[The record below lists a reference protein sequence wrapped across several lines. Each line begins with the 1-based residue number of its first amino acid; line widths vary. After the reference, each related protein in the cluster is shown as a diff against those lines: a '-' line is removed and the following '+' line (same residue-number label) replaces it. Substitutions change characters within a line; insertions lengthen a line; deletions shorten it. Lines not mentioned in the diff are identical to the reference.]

1 MRCSACRVDNPAVAK
16 FCMEC
21 GAPVGR
27 RCEGCGAELPPN
39 AKFCMECGRPVG
51 DAATSTTQTRP
62 EPREYT
68 PQHLAEKILRSKSA
82 VEGERKQVTILFA
95 DVSGSMA
102 LADQVDTE
110 DWHHILNDFFAVLSR
125 GVHRFEGTITQ
136 YAGDGI
142 MAIFGAPIAHED
154 HAQRAC
160 YAALTILE
168 EMSRFADEVRR
179 RHGLNFSVRIGINSG
194 EVIVGTI
201 GDDLHMDYT
210 AQGNS
215 VGLAAR
221 VEAVAAPGTAYITDH
236 TARLVRGYLDLHDLG
251 EFSLKNVR
259 EPLRVWRLEGVGKA
273 RTRLD
278 VSRARGLS
286 RFVGRRAETA
296 KLEEALAK
304 ARRGERQV
312 VGVIGEAGAGKSR
325 LCFEFMERSRR
336 EGFAIYEA
344 HCVAHGSMIP
354 FLPALELI
362 RSYCGID
369 EREDPRAQR
378 EKVAG
383 RVVLLDAEMA
393 KTLPLVF
400 DFMGIAD
407 PAHPPPALDPQ
418 IRSRI
423 LFEHLK
429 LLLDAV
435 ASVHPSIVLWED
447 LHWIDGGSDGFL
459 AEYIEL
465 TAGMPVLV
473 LANTRPG
480 YHAPWM
486 TGAHYT
492 ELAVG
497 PLRDDEL
504 RELIADLLGDDPSV
518 RPLAERVAVQTGGN
532 PFFVEE
538 VVRALTD
545 AGALTG
551 RPGAYVLADTAA
563 EVAIPPTVQAV
574 LAARIDRLSEVD
586 KSMLETAAVI
596 GKQFDLA
603 TLRKVAAAGDAA
615 LAGSLDRLSEAGF
628 LSMVETY
635 PEAEYAFQHP
645 LTHEVAY
652 RMQLHEARAAVHR
665 RVAEELEQSCT
676 CGEGRDE
683 TAGLLAHHWEGA
695 GDILRAVAWR
705 KKAAEWAAARDL
717 REAERHWLRVCD
729 LLSRHRESE
738 ESTRVGL
745 AAREALIEIGWKLGR
760 SVDRARELHDEG
772 VVLAK
777 RLGDVAAEA
786 RLTAAY
792 AMAELFAGQVEQGL
806 RRLEM
811 AAKAAGAAAD
821 HNLSIRL
828 EGRIAYM
835 YILSGRV
842 QEALAMMDRVLAAH
856 GEGAS
861 ADAGTPEWFAA
872 FRALPLAYLGR
883 LDEAMSTLDAVFP
896 RVRMS
901 NDPAGLATMCG
912 VAATVTWFR
921 GDAMATMHYAQEQLR
936 IAERLHTPTLLA
948 GAYDSVGVAHLLAER
963 YHEALEVAERAL
975 KIARESGTLLQSEAV
990 FVANLAAAYVGVGDL
1005 DRGIRTAREAVKI
1018 AHDRHTPLFECRALL
1033 FYVRALLAGGVEHIR
1048 EASDALDAAFA
1059 IVAGTGAGGYEPFL
1073 RVEAAR
1079 LARLRGDPESV
1090 ASELAEAARQFRSM
1104 GAEGHA
1110 DRVASLTAAPAS

>member
-1 MRCSACRVDNPAVAK
+1 
-16 FCMEC
+16 
-21 GAPVGR
+21 
-27 RCEGCGAELPPN
+27 
-39 AKFCMECGRPVG
+39 MECGRAAG
-51 DAATSTTQTRP
+51 DASSTAPVRP
-62 EPREYT
+62 EPRAYT

-82 VEGERKQVTILFA
+82 IEGERKQVTILFA

-102 LADQVDTE
+102 LADQVDAE

-125 GVHRFEGTITQ
+125 GVHRFEGTIAQ

-168 EMSRFADEVRR
+168 EMSTFADEVRR

-194 EVIVGTI
+194 EVIVGAI
-201 GDDLHMDYT
+201 GDDLRMDYT
-210 AQGNS
+210 AQGNT

-221 VEAVAAPGTAYITDH
+221 VEALAAPGAAYITDH
-236 TARLVRGYLDLHDLG
+236 TARLVGGYLELHDLG

-259 EPLRVWRLEGVGKA
+259 EPLRVWRLEGVGRA

-278 VSRARGLS
+278 VARARGLS
-286 RFVGRRAETA
+286 RFVGRAAETA

-304 ARRGERQV
+304 ARRGERQIV
-312 VGVIGEAGAGKSR
+312 AVLGEAGAGKSR
-325 LCFEFMERSRR
+325 LCFEFMERARR
-336 EGFAIYEA
+336 EGIAIYEA
-344 HCVAHGSMIP
+344 HCVAHGNMIP

-362 RSYCGID
+362 RGYCGIE
-369 EREDPRAQR
+369 EREDSRTQR
-378 EKVAG
+378 EKIAG

-418 IRSRI
+418 VRSRI

-459 AEYIEL
+459 AEYIAL

-473 LANTRPG
+473 LANSRPG
-480 YHAPWM
+480 YQAPWM
-486 TGAHYT
+486 VGSDYT
-492 ELAVG
+492 EIAVG

-504 RELIADLLGDDPSV
+504 RELIEDLLGDDPSV
-518 RPLAERVAVQTGGN
+518 QPLAARIAAQTGGN

-538 VVRALTD
+538 VVRGLAD
-545 AGALTG
+545 SGALNG
-551 RPGAYVLADTAA
+551 RPGAYELTDEAAD
-563 EVAIPPTVQAV
+563 VAIPPTVQAV
-574 LAARIDRLSEVD
+574 LAARIDRLTELDKEVLD
-586 KSMLETAAVI
+586 TASVI
-596 GKQFDLA
+596 GKQFDVA
-603 TLRKVAAAGDAA
+603 MLRKVASAGDDA
-615 LAGSLDRLSEAGF
+615 LSGSLDRLAEGGF
-628 LSMVETY
+628 VSMVEAY
-635 PEAEYAFQHP
+635 PEAAYAFQHP
-645 LTHEVAY
+645 LTQEVAY
-652 RMQLHEARAAVHR
+652 RMQLGETRAAVHR
-665 RVAEELEQSCT
+665 RVAETIEQSCT

-695 GDILRAVAWR
+695 GDLLRAVAWR

-717 REAERHWLRVCD
+717 REAERHWMRVCD
-729 LLSRHRESE
+729 LLSRIPECEQSGK
-738 ESTRVGL
+738 VGL
-745 AAREALIEIGWKLGR
+745 AAREALMEIGWKLGR
-760 SVDRARELHDEG
+760 SVERAHEMHDEG
-772 VVLAK
+772 IALAR
-777 RLGDVAAEA
+777 RLGDAAAEA
-786 RLTAAY
+786 RLTAGY

-806 RRLEM
+806 QRLEV

-821 HNLSIRL
+821 HTLSVRL

-842 QEALAMMDRVLAAH
+842 RDALAMMDRVLAEH
-856 GEGAS
+856 RDGANV
-861 ADAGTPEWFAA
+861 DAGTPDWFAA
-872 FRALPLAYLGR
+872 FRALPLAYMGR
-883 LDEAMSTLDAVFP
+883 LDEAMGTLDAVFP
-896 RVRMS
+896 RVRAS
-901 NDPAGLATMCG
+901 HDPAGLGTMCG
-912 VAATVTWFR
+912 VAATIAWFR
-921 GDAMATMHYAQEQLR
+921 GDPVATMNYAQEQVR
-936 IAERLHTPTLLA
+936 IAERLQTPTLLA
-948 GAYDSVGVAHLLAER
+948 GAYDSLGVAYLLVER
-963 YHEALEVAERAL
+963 YHDALELAERAL
-975 KIARESGTLLQSEAV
+975 KIARDSGTLLQSEAV

-1005 DRGIRTAREAVKI
+1005 DRGIRAAREAVTI

-1033 FYVRALLAGGVEHIR
+1033 FCVRALLAGGVQHIQ
-1048 EASDALDAAFA
+1048 EASEALDAAFA
-1059 IVAGTGAGGYEPFL
+1059 IVARTGASGYEPFL

-1079 LARLRGDPESV
+1079 LARLRGDATSG
-1090 ASELAEAARQFRSM
+1090 ASELAEASRQFRDM

-1110 DRVASLTAAPAS
+1110 ERIASLAPVSAS

>member
-1 MRCSACRVDNPAVAK
+1 M
-16 FCMEC
+16 
-21 GAPVGR
+21 GR
-27 RCEGCGAELPPN
+27 RCEGCGAELPPR
-39 AKFCMECGRPVG
+39 AKFCMECGRPAA
-51 DAATSTTQTRP
+51 DADSELRQGSP
-62 EPREYT
+62 EPRSYT

-82 VEGERKQVTILFA
+82 IEGERKQVTILFA

-102 LADQVDTE
+102 LADQVDAE
-110 DWHHILNDFFAVLSR
+110 VWHHILNDFFAVLSR
-125 GVHRFEGTITQ
+125 GVHRFEGTIAQ

-168 EMSRFADEVRR
+168 EMSTFADEVRR

-201 GDDLHMDYT
+201 GDDLRMDYT
-210 AQGNS
+210 AQGNT

-221 VEAVAAPGTAYITDH
+221 VEALAAPGAAYITDY
-236 TARLVRGYLDLHDLG
+236 TAKLVRGYLELHDLG

-286 RFVGRRAETA
+286 RFVGRRAEIA
-296 KLEEALAK
+296 KLEDALAK
-304 ARRGERQV
+304 ARRGERQII
-312 VGVIGEAGAGKSR
+312 GVIGDAGAGKSR

-336 EGFAIYEA
+336 EGIAIYEA
-344 HCVAHGSMIP
+344 HCVAHGNMIP

-362 RSYCGID
+362 RAYCGIG
-369 EREDPRAQR
+369 EREDARTQR
-378 EKVAG
+378 EKIAG

-418 IRSRI
+418 VRSRI

-435 ASVHPSIVLWED
+435 ASAHPSIVLWED

-465 TAGMPVLV
+465 TKGMPVLV
-473 LANTRPG
+473 LANSRPG

-486 TGAHYT
+486 AGPDYM
-492 ELAVG
+492 ELDVG

-504 RELIADLLGDDPSV
+504 AELIDELLGCDPSLH
-518 RPLAERVAVQTGGN
+518 PLAEKIAVQTGGN

-538 VVRALTD
+538 VVRALAD
-545 AGALTG
+545 SGALTG
-551 RPGAYVLADTAA
+551 RPGAYELSGQGA
-563 EVAIPPTVQAV
+563 EIVIPPTVQAV
-574 LAARIDRLSEVD
+574 LAARIDRLAELD
-586 KSMLETAAVI
+586 KSVLETSAVL
-596 GKQFDLA
+596 GKQFDVSM
-603 TLRKVAAAGDAA
+603 LRKVAGAGEDE
-615 LAGSLDRLSEAGF
+615 LAGSLDRLAEAGF
-628 LSMVETY
+628 VSMVEAY

-645 LTHEVAY
+645 LTQEVAY
-652 RMQLHEARAAVHR
+652 RMQLGETRATVHR

-676 CGEGRDE
+676 CGERRDE

-695 GDILRAVAWR
+695 GDLLRAVGWR

-717 REAERHWLRVCD
+717 REAERHWERVCD
-729 LLSRHRESE
+729 LLSRGHACEQSA
-738 ESTRVGL
+738 RVGL

-760 SVDRARELHDEG
+760 TVDRARQLHDEG
-772 VVLAK
+772 VELAK
-777 RLGDVAAEA
+777 RLGDGAAEA

-792 AMAELFAGQVEQGL
+792 AMAELFAGKVEQGL
-806 RRLEM
+806 QRLEV
-811 AAKAAGAAAD
+811 AARAAGAAAD
-821 HNLSIRL
+821 HTLSVRL

-842 QEALAMMDRVLAAH
+842 HDALAMMDRVLA
-856 GEGAS
+856 EYRDGAN
-861 ADAGTPEWFAA
+861 ADLGTPEWFAA

-883 LDEAMSTLDAVFP
+883 LDEAMTTLDEVFP
-896 RVRMS
+896 RVCAN
-901 NDPAGLATMCG
+901 NDPAGLGTMCG
-912 VAATVTWFR
+912 VAATVAWFR
-921 GDAMATMHYAQEQLR
+921 GDASATMQYAQEQVR
-936 IAERLHTPTLLA
+936 IAERIQTPTLLA
-948 GAYDSVGVAHLLAER
+948 GGYDSLGVAYLLMER
-963 YHEALEVAERAL
+963 YHEALELAERAL
-975 KIARESGTLLQSEAV
+975 KIARDSGTLLQSEAV

-1005 DRGIRTAREAVKI
+1005 DRGIRAAREAVTI
-1018 AHDRHTPLFECRALL
+1018 AHARHTPLFECRALL
-1033 FYVRALLAGGVEHIR
+1033 YCVRALLAGGTEHVE
-1048 EASDALDAAFA
+1048 EAADALEAAFA
-1059 IVAGTGAGGYEPFL
+1059 IVARTGASGYEPFL
-1073 RVEAAR
+1073 RVEAAK
-1079 LARLRGDPESV
+1079 LARLRGDATSV
-1090 ASELAEAARQFRSM
+1090 ASELAEASRQFRQM

-1110 DRVASLTAAPAS
+1110 DKIASLAPVSAS